1 MRGKNRPETGLLI
14 IYLPEDP
21 KLSEVKETEIP
32 YIGFACS
39 FPYSELDKKVEY
51 KVNNIE
57 WENLYG
63 AAN

>member
-1 MRGKNRPETGLLI
+1 MRLTFTLLTFLLVSTFGLAQN
-14 IYLPEDP
+14 
-21 KLSEVKETEIP
+21 VKFNDT
-32 YIGFACS
+32 FDD
-39 FPYSELDKKVEY
+39 DKKVEY